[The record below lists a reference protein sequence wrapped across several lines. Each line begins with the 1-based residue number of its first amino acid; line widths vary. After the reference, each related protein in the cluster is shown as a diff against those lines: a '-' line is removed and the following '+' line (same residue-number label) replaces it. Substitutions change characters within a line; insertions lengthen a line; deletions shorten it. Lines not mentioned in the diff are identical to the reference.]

1 MVRFASSPISSKDL
15 KSSFETNFINAGNPS
30 SVVAQYSSPKKVIMN
45 TYKTLFFIRREK
57 QNPDTHKCPIY
68 LRITIDTRTEL
79 SLNLEVDPTRWEN
92 RKQRVKGST
101 PESKSL
107 NESLTDIEVKLRNTY
122 NEMSRLGE
130 SITAKSLKE
139 RYLGKAEP
147 EPQKT
152 VRYLFDF
159 YLQQIR
165 SRTGS
170 EFSNATLKK
179 YQYCYNHLMN
189 FIWKSQKA
197 PDISLTEINYQ
208 FIKEFRE
215 YLREES
221 TFTGIDGNIIVK
233 KANEHN
239 STLKYLKMFKTVIK
253 EGLNCGWITLD
264 PFASFK
270 DKFKDVEQV
279 FLYTDELKA
288 IMDKHIQNERLGLVK
303 DLFVFAC
310 FTGFA
315 YSDCEKL
322 RLEDLI
328 TDKKG
333 RKWIT
338 IYRTKSRTPCRVPL
352 LPIAEQIIAKY
363 SQHPICLNKGVL
375 LPMLTNQRY
384 NSYLKEIADISG
396 ITKNLTTHVG
406 RRTFASIAIN
416 HGVPAETIIL
426 IIGHKNFKHLHLYA
440 RVDEDKI
447 VYDLE
452 EMKKAFGDYKYA
464 ELSNNSLRIA

>member
-1 MVRFASSPISSKDL
+1 MFADSFQTSGEQ
-15 KSSFETNFINAGNPS
+15 KSSSLNQFNSTGNPS
-30 SVVAQYSSPKKVIMN
+30 SIVACSSPKKVYMN

-139 RYLGKAEP
+139 RFLGKA

-189 FIWKSQKA
+189 FIWKSQNA
-197 PDISLTEINYQ
+197 PDISLTGINYQ

-279 FLYTDELKA
+279 FLYTDELKR
-288 IMDKHIQNERLGLVK
+288 IIETDIQSERLSPIK
-303 DLFVFAC
+303 DIFLFAC

-315 YSDCEKL
+315 YTDCKKL
-322 RLEDLI
+322 KQQDLF
-328 TDKKG
+328 TDMKG
-333 RKWIT
+333 RKWVT

-352 LPIAEQIIAKY
+352 LPFAEQIIRKY
-363 SQHPICLNKGVL
+363 EQHPICLKDGVL
-375 LPMLTNQRY
+375 LPIPSNQQY
-384 NSYLKEIADISG
+384 NKYLKEVAELSG
-396 ITKNLTTHVG
+396 ISKNLATHAG
-406 RRTFASIAIN
+406 RRTFASVAIN

-464 ELSNNSLRIA
+464 ELPNNSLRIA

>member
-1 MVRFASSPISSKDL
+1 MITFADSLIPSTDL
-15 KSSFETNFINAGNPS
+15 KSSFEPNFINAGSPS

-57 QNPDTHKCPIY
+57 LNPDTHKCPIY
-68 LRITIDTRTEL
+68 LRLTIDTRTEL
-79 SLNLEVDPTRWEN
+79 SLNLEVDPTRWDN

-122 NEMSRLGE
+122 NEMSRLGQT
-130 SITAKSLKE
+130 ITAKSLKE
-139 RYLGKAEP
+139 RFLGKA

-152 VRYLFDF
+152 VRYLFEF

-165 SRTGS
+165 SRTGT
-170 EFSNATLKK
+170 EFSNSTLKK
-179 YQYCYNHLMN
+179 YQYIYNHLMN
-189 FIWKSQKA
+189 FIWKCKNVS
-197 PDISLTEINYQ
+197 DIPLAEINYQ

-221 TFTGIDGNIIVK
+221 VFEGSDGKLIVK

-253 EGLNCGWITLD
+253 EGLNCGWIALD

-288 IMDKHIQNERLGLVK
+288 IMDKDIQNERLALVK

-338 IYRTKSRTPCRVPL
+338 IYRTKSHTPCRVPL
-352 LPIAEQIIAKY
+352 LPIAEQILAKY
-363 SQHPICLNKGVL
+363 AQHPICLSKGVL

-406 RRTFASIAIN
+406 RRTFASVAIN

-447 VYDLE
+447 VYDIE
-452 EMKKAFGDYKYA
+452 GMKKAFGDYKYT
-464 ELSNNSLRIA
+464 ESPHNSLRIA

>member
-1 MVRFASSPISSKDL
+1 MITFTDCPNSGKDTN
-15 KSSFETNFINAGNPS
+15 SSFQNNIANAGSPS
-30 SVVAQYSSPKKVIMN
+30 SIVAHYSSPKKVIMN
-45 TYKTLFFIRREK
+45 SYKNLFFIRREK
-57 QNPDTHKCPIY
+57 LNPDTHKCPIY
-68 LRITIDTRTEL
+68 LRITKDDTRTEL
-79 SLNLEVDPTRWEN
+79 SLNLEVDPTRWDN
-92 RKQRVKGST
+92 KKQRVKGST
-101 PESKSL
+101 PESKSI

-130 SITAKSLKE
+130 SVSAKSLKE
-139 RYLGKAEP
+139 RFLGKAEP
-147 EPQKT
+147 HKT

-170 EFSNATLKK
+170 EFSNSTLKK

-189 FIWKSQKA
+189 FIWKSKNV
-197 PDISLTEINYQ
+197 PDISLAEINYQ

-221 TFTGIDGNIIVK
+221 AFKGSDGKPIFK

-253 EGLNCGWITLD
+253 EGLNCGWLALD
-264 PFASFK
+264 PFSSFK
-270 DKFKDVEQV
+270 DKFKDVVQV

-288 IMDKHIQNERLGLVK
+288 IMDKNIQNERLALVK

-328 TDKKG
+328 IDKKE

-352 LPIAEQIIAKY
+352 LPIAEQIIRKY
-363 SQHPICLNKGVL
+363 AQHPICLSKGVL
-375 LPMLTNQRY
+375 LPMLTNQKY

-406 RRTFASIAIN
+406 RRTFASVAIN

-452 EMKKAFGDYKYA
+452 EMKEAFGDYKYA
-464 ELSNNSLRIA
+464 ELPNNSLRIA